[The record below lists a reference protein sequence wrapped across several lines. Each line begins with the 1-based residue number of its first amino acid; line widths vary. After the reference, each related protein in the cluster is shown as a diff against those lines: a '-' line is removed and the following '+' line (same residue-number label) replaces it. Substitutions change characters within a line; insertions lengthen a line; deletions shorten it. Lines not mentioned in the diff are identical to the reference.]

1 MIRIR
6 YEKFV
11 ALTQPQELGESM
23 PLIRVGNQL
32 VEMADQFERI
42 CVETDGLILLL
53 ESQDH

>member
-6 YEKFV
+6 YEKLV

-23 PLIRVGNQL
+23 PLIRVENQL